1 VVVICVDN
9 SGADYYLTVGKAYK
23 VVKEGESGGVSIIW
37 VEDDTGRSFGF
48 FPSRFSPF
56 PVEQLE
62 DWL

>member
-1 VVVICVDN
+1 LHVDVN
-9 SGADYYLTVGKAYK
+9 VNACPMALVEGGAV
-23 VVKEGESGGVSIIW
+23 GESGGVSIIW